1 MVENDYIA
9 EFKQLYKKRFGIEL
23 TDAEA
28 SLRAN
33 HLINL
38 YRAVLGP
45 EPTGAIEEDSPE
57 QNAAHDEN

>member
-1 MVENDYIA
+1 MVEDDYIA
-9 EFKQLYKKRFGIEL
+9 EFKQLYKKRFGVEL

-45 EPTGAIEEDSPE
+45 EPIGAVDKADTP
-57 QNAAHDEN
+57 QDTAHDEN